1 MIEQQASRQDIS
13 VGCGEELQQGQIEF
27 YEAILPPLVAGLYQ
41 LVTQQVVTLKT
52 EDKTYGLTT
61 PFQVD
66 GPRFRLQP
74 DNVQQVYPP
83 ANLTGS
89 YEESLPHVVF
99 RLPTLP
105 WSRTIDGSAP
115 GGDTVSTPWLAL
127 LNFYPEDLLVND
139 VPVVVQQMT
148 LNDLLSPADANVLPP
163 QIDKAQFSAEEL
175 AQPLLAIDVP
185 SAVFNGITPAIGDL
199 PFLAHARQ
207 VNTDGK
213 EILGIVADGYFSVI
227 IGNRLPKPGAQNTA
241 MVVSLEGQQT
251 RIRGNTPPPA
261 GTFVRVAVL
270 ATWNYTSGD
279 ARGDFLEIL
288 RGIPSLGGVDLLQM
302 PHDAFTDPLTPAAAI
317 AQEALETGY
326 VPLVNNTRSGEET
339 TSWYRSP
346 GVPEATSL
354 DPNGPYAI
362 SDMAI
367 RYDPGPMDDTGTPGS
382 GLFNATYAAA
392 WQIGRLLG
400 LSDAAFARRLFQWRV
415 DLHRSQDGDQLVADL
430 AHRLPSFATM
440 QTPEG
445 NPIRRLDAAPFAL
458 TEFLRNTGA
467 ALEQANVPRVV
478 RHEHRSDHRL
488 PGVMPLD
495 TLRSLAD
502 STDALAEL
510 LQRIYRITEDLR

>member
-1 MIEQQASRQDIS
+1 MIEQANTQDIP
-13 VGCGEELQQGQIEF
+13 VGCGDELQPGQIEF

-74 DNVQQVYPP
+74 NDVQQVYPP
-83 ANLTGS
+83 SNLTGS

-115 GGDTVSTPWLAL
+115 GDTVSTPWLAL
-127 LNFYPEDLLVND
+127 LNFYPEDLMSGD
-139 VPVVVQQMT
+139 APIAVQQMT

-163 QIDKAQFSAEEL
+163 QLDKAQFSAEEL

-185 SAVFNGITPAIGDL
+185 SAVFNGITPSLADL

-213 EILGIVADGYFSVI
+213 EILGLVADGYFSVV
-227 IGNRLPKPGAQNTA
+227 IGNRLPKPDAQNTA
-241 MVVSLEGQQT
+241 LVVSLEGQQT
-251 RIRGNTPPPA
+251 RIRGNAPPPA

-270 ATWNYTSGD
+270 ASWSYTSAP

-288 RGIPSLGGVDLLQM
+288 RAIPDRGGVDLLQM
-302 PHDAFTDPLTPAAAI
+302 PHDAFTGTLTAAETT
-317 AQEALETGY
+317 AQQALETGY
-326 VPLVNNTRSGEET
+326 VPLLNNTRSGEET

-354 DPNGPYAI
+354 DPNGPYAL
-362 SDMAI
+362 SDIAI
-367 RYDPGPMDDTGTPGS
+367 RYDPGPMDGTTPGS

-392 WQIGRLLG
+392 WQIGRLLA
-400 LSDAAFARRLFQWRV
+400 LSDAAFARQLFQWRV
-415 DLHRSQDGDQLVADL
+415 DLHRGQDHDQLLADL
-430 AHRLPSFATM
+430 ANRLPSLAKM
-440 QTPEG
+440 QMPTG
-445 NPIRRLDAAPFAL
+445 DAIRSLDAAPFAL
-458 TEFLRNTGA
+458 ADFLLNTGQ
-467 ALEQANVPRVV
+467 ALEQADVPRIV
-478 RHEHRSDHRL
+478 RHEDRSDARL
-488 PGVMPLD
+488 PGVVPRD
-495 TLRSLAD
+495 ALRSLAD
-502 STDALAEL
+502 SNDALGEL
-510 LQRIYRITEDLR
+510 LNRIYRLTEDLR

>member
-1 MIEQQASRQDIS
+1 MIEQQANSQNIS
-13 VGCGEELQQGQIEF
+13 VGCGDELQPGQIEF
-27 YEAILPPLVAGLYQ
+27 YEAILPPLGAGLYQ
-41 LVTQQVVTLKT
+41 LVTQQVVTLKS
-52 EDKTYGLTT
+52 EDRTYGLTT

-74 DNVQQVYPP
+74 NEVQQVYPP

-99 RLPTLP
+99 RMPTLP

-115 GGDTVSTPWLAL
+115 GDTVSTPWLAL
-127 LNFYPEDLLVND
+127 LTFYPEDLMAGSA
-139 VPVVVQQMT
+139 PISAQQMT
-148 LNDLLSPADANVLPP
+148 LNDLLTPADANVLPP

-185 SAVFNGITPAIGDL
+185 SEVFNGITPSLADL

-213 EILGIVADGYFSVI
+213 EILGLAADGYFSVV
-227 IGNRLPKPGAQNTA
+227 IGNRLPKPDAQNTA
-241 MVVSLEGQQT
+241 LVVSLEGQQT
-251 RIRGNTPPPA
+251 RIRGNAPPPA

-270 ATWNYTSGD
+270 ASWSYTCAA

-288 RGIPSLGGVDLLQM
+288 RAIPDQGGVDLLQM
-302 PHDAFTDPLTPAAAI
+302 PHDAFTGTLTTAETT

-326 VPLVNNTRSGEET
+326 VPLLNNTRSGEET

-354 DPNGPYAI
+354 DPNGPYVL

-367 RYDPGPMDDTGTPGS
+367 RYDPGPMDGITPGS

-392 WQIGRLLG
+392 WQIGRLLA

-415 DLHRSQDGDQLVADL
+415 DLHRGHDHDQLLADL
-430 AHRLPSFATM
+430 ANRLPSLAKL
-440 QTPEG
+440 QTPTG
-445 NPIRRLDAAPFAL
+445 DPIRSLDAAPYAL
-458 TEFLRNTGA
+458 ADFLLNAGQ
-467 ALEQANVPRVV
+467 ALEGPDVAHVV
-478 RHEHRSDHRL
+478 RHEDRSDARL
-488 PGVMPLD
+488 PGLIPTG
-495 TLRSLAD
+495 TLSSLTD
-502 STDALAEL
+502 STDALTEL
-510 LQRIYRITEDLR
+510 LNRIYRVTEDVR